1 MRIYHASCTY
11 DFMLSERQAI
21 EVFHLIFVAQ
31 LGRRVDK
38 ALFAIKG
45 DCNLR
50 FFCRSIRYSED
61 IDFDLRTMATATLA
75 NNVDTILASGTF
87 AQALRT
93 KQIEVEHITAAKQTD
108 TTQRWKVGIRLA
120 GGPAIP
126 TKVEFSRR
134 RGLDEGHLLEPVD
147 SELVRSYELFPVL
160 AQHYSREAAFRQKIA
175 ALSGRTVTQARDVF
189 DLKLLLDGGA
199 GREKL
204 PAAIAKEIPKAIE
217 NAMTIGFDEFSGQ
230 VRAYLTADYQD
241 YYGSRQVWEALQHE
255 VIDVL
260 EGLHP

>member
-1 MRIYHASCTY
+1 MW
-11 DFMLSERQAI
+11 LERQAI
-21 EVFHLIFVAQ
+21 EIFHLLFIAQ

-45 DCNLR
+45 GCNLR

-61 IDFDLRTMATATLA
+61 IDFDIRTMATATLA
-75 NNVDTILASGTF
+75 NNVDTILTSPAF

-93 KQIEVEHITAAKQTD
+93 KEIEIEHATSAKQTG
-108 TTQRWKVGIRLA
+108 TTQRWKIGLRLA

-126 TKVEFSRR
+126 TKIEFSRR

-147 SELVRSYELFPVL
+147 AELIRTYELYPVL

-175 ALSGRTVTQARDVF
+175 ALSGRTVTQARDIF

-204 PAAIAKEIPKAIE
+204 PAALAKEIPRAIE
-217 NAMTIGFDEFSGQ
+217 NAMSIGFDEFSGQ
-230 VRAYLTADYQD
+230 VRAYLMADYQD
-241 YYGSRQVWEALQHE
+241 YYGSRKVWEALQHE
-255 VIDVL
+255 IINAL
-260 EGLHP
+260 EQRQQ